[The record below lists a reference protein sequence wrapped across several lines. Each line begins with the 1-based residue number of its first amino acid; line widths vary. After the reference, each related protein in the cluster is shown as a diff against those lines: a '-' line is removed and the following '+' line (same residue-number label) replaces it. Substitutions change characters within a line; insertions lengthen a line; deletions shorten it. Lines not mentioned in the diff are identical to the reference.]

1 MNSAGLPNE
10 TASAAMRRYNAF
22 LLLVAGLGGLL
33 YGIDVGIIGGAVP
46 YLQATSGLTPS
57 QLSFIVAAVLLGSV
71 FSTLFSGLLAD
82 WMGRKP
88 LMILSG
94 CAFVV
99 SIPVIALASGY
110 GPLLCGRLLQGAS
123 GGLIGVVV
131 PLYLAECLAASSRG
145 KGTAIFQW
153 MLTLGIVAAALMGM
167 YFSYRVDA
175 VAKLGD
181 ADALFRFKDHAWRSI
196 FWVSLPPGVVFLL
209 GSLFVTE
216 SPRWLFQQGEKAQ
229 AQAALLRSRSAE
241 QAALELE
248 EMAATAHT
256 ARAKAGQQVRDS
268 LLRRKYTIPFLL
280 ACVILF
286 CNTAT
291 GVNSIIGYNTGILLQ
306 SGLSDL
312 RAHWGYVIFTV
323 VNFLATMIG
332 IALVDRKGRKFL
344 LVLGTSGAI
353 VALASVALLFRTT
366 EKLSVD
372 CRDAIQ
378 SLVSPSQ
385 ELALR
390 FDPAAAGKLLAAQG
404 NAGRPDADQSY
415 ANRGNADQNGA
426 GQSYP
431 VQIDA
436 NRGIDSSRASLAI
449 IYSYGGFTAATNY
462 VRSDDAAAV
471 PIEITRANCVPAN
484 RIEAFFRN
492 PFTDLAAA
500 RTAPLVIQKA
510 LVGRVPEAGH
520 GWLVALGLYVFMAF
534 YALGP
539 GVVVWLALSELMS
552 TRIRSNGMSIA
563 LVINQLVS
571 TTLAAIFL
579 PFVSKHG
586 YSSMFFLFASFTVV
600 YFIVA
605 AFFLP
610 ETKGKTLE
618 EIEAHFEGARQQRS
632 QGAS

>member
-1 MNSAGLPNE
+1 MNNGGSPHESRTAG
-10 TASAAMRRYNAF
+10 SAAMRRYNAF

-46 YLQATSGLTPS
+46 YLQATSGLNPS

-94 CAFVV
+94 LAFVA
-99 SIPVIALASGY
+99 SIPVIALSSGY
-110 GPLLCGRLLQGAS
+110 GALLSGRLLQGAS
-123 GGLIGVVV
+123 GGVIGVVV

-145 KGTAIFQW
+145 KGTAMFQW

-181 ADALFRFKDHAWRSI
+181 AASLFRFKDHAWRSI
-196 FWVSLPPGVVFLL
+196 FWVSLPPGIVFVL

-216 SPRWLFQQGEKAQ
+216 SPRWLFRRGRKDQ
-229 AQAALLRSRSAE
+229 AQAALLKSRSPE

-248 EMAATAHT
+248 EMAAMAHSV
-256 ARAKAGQQVRDS
+256 RAKAGQQVRDS
-268 LLRRKYTIPFLL
+268 LLRRKYAIPFLL

-332 IALVDRKGRKFL
+332 IMLVDRRGRKFL
-344 LVLGTSGAI
+344 LVLGTSGVI
-353 VALASVALLFRTT
+353 VALISVALLFRST

-372 CRDAIQ
+372 RRDAVQ
-378 SLVSPSQ
+378 ALVSPGQ
-385 ELALR
+385 ELELR
-390 FDPAAAGKLLAAQG
+390 FDPATARSLLGSQGEAGLNDERK
-404 NAGRPDADQSY
+404 R
-415 ANRGNADQNGA
+415 
-426 GQSYP
+426 
-431 VQIDA
+431 
-436 NRGIDSSRASLAI
+436 IDSNRASLAI
-449 IYSYGGFTAATNY
+449 IYSYGGFTAATSF

-471 PIEITRANCVPAN
+471 PIEITRASCVPAN
-484 RIEAFFRN
+484 KIEAFFRN
-492 PFTDLAAA
+492 PFANLNSAK
-500 RTAPLVIQKA
+500 TAPLVIQKA
-510 LVGRVPEAGH
+510 LIGRVPDARN

-534 YALGP
+534 FALGP
-539 GVVVWLALSELMS
+539 GVVVWLALSELMP

-586 YSSMFFLFASFTVV
+586 YSSIFFLFAGFTVV
-600 YFIVA
+600 YFVVA
-605 AFFLP
+605 AFLLP

-618 EIEAHFEGARQQRS
+618 EIEAHFGRS
-632 QGAS
+632 RSAN